1 MIRVIPELATKFFVA
16 VSDKEFPDILK
27 KHFKKAFIAADE
39 IHVGKDIERSVLEL
53 FWTGNAYSIYC
64 RPIKMEIIS
73 ITICMWFL

>member
-53 FWTGNAYSIYC
+53 F
-64 RPIKMEIIS
+64 
-73 ITICMWFL
+73 

>member
-39 IHVGKDIERSVLEL
+39 IHVGKDIERLVLE
-53 FWTGNAYSIYC
+53 FGTGNVYRIYS
-64 RPIKMEIIS
+64 RPYIFVD
-73 ITICMWFL
+73 ITFS